1 MWLRRLGCFGR
12 AAGMSSAAL
21 DAKAKG
27 IDVRFGDPRENFR
40 DKGICGSPEAIHG
53 LVGTL
58 TDSDN
63 PIKDWPGLSSH
74 GLSAQSFHPKIAGAR
89 LYADRLQSTMAG
101 WTL

>member
-1 MWLRRLGCFGR
+1 MWSSRVSVSRSGR
-12 AAGMSSAAL
+12 CARGRSGGETL
-21 DAKAKG
+21 
-27 IDVRFGDPRENFR
+27 R

-58 TDSDN
+58 TESDN
-63 PIKDWPGLSSH
+63 PIKDWPGLSSY

-89 LYADRLQSTMAG
+89 LYADRLQATMAG